1 MSVTIRVVDYYNV
14 TVTDEPWR
22 SVRNPL
28 TSKHKPKSIYWRSV
42 LVPRVGPEHTHLVL
56 FPENSQQLTRAANMR
71 GMKLWGPSR
80 AILIQGD
87 DRLGTLAEV
96 HHTLAA
102 AQVNVFASNGVT
114 DGQGGFGYILYVRG
128 EDCER
133 AARALGI

>member
-14 TVTDEPWR
+14 TVTDEPGAAYEIL
-22 SVRNPL
+22 SHLAQAEVNL
-28 TSKHKPKSIYWRSV
+28 LAFSA
-42 LVPRVGPEHTHLVL
+42 VPVGPEHTHLVL